1 MKLALRM
8 LLVLTGIGLF
18 SGGSLALS
26 YNATI
31 RKIEENE
38 KRAKELAARE
48 VIPGATRVEETVIDR
63 ACSYFKG
70 YDDAGNL
77 VGYAVLNAEPGF
89 QGNIKLI
96 FGVTP
101 DFKHATGLIVLD
113 NVETPGLGNRIV
125 EDPWRAQFNGL
136 ELPGEAVKGA
146 RLADNQIVAITGA
159 TISSVAVVRIINN
172 GLAKFQ
178 EALK

>member
-8 LLVLTGIGLF
+8 ILVLTGIGLF
-18 SGGSLALS
+18 SGGSLAFS

-31 RKIEENE
+31 NRINENE
-38 KRAKELAARE
+38 RRAKEQAARD
-48 VIPGATRVEETVIDR
+48 VIPGSVRVEETVMDR
-63 ACSYFKG
+63 ATSYFKG
-70 YDDAGNL
+70 FDEAGNL
-77 VGYAVLNAEPGF
+77 VGYAVLNSEPGF

-101 DFKHATGLIVLD
+101 DFRHATGLIILD

-125 EDPWRAQFNGL
+125 EKDWCAQFVGL
-136 ELPGEAVKGA
+136 LLPCEAVKSA
-146 RLADNQIVAITGA
+146 RVAENEVVAITGA
-159 TISSVAVVRIINN
+159 TISSDAVTRIVNN

-178 EALK
+178 EVVK

>member
-8 LLVLTGIGLF
+8 ILVLTGIGLF
-18 SGGSLALS
+18 SGGSLALT

-31 RKIEENE
+31 RKIEDNE
-38 KRAKELAARE
+38 RKAKELAARE
-48 VIPGATRVEETVIDR
+48 VIPGATKVEETVIDR

-89 QGNIKLI
+89 QGNVKLI

-101 DFKHATGLIVLD
+101 DFKHSTGLIVLD

-125 EDPWRAQFNGL
+125 EEPWRAQFTGL
-136 ELPGEAVKGA
+136 ELPGEVVKGA
-146 RLADNQIVAITGA
+146 RSKENQVVAVTGA
-159 TISSVAVVRIINN
+159 TISSRAVVRIVNN

>member
-1 MKLALRM
+1 MI
-8 LLVLTGIGLF
+8 LVLTGIGLF

-31 RKIEENE
+31 NRINENE
-38 KRAKELAARE
+38 RRAKEQAAKN
-48 VIPGATRVEETVIDR
+48 VIPGSVKVEETVIDR
-63 ACSYFKG
+63 ATSYYKG
-70 YDDAGNL
+70 FDEAGNL
-77 VGYAVLNAEPGF
+77 VGYAVISSEPGF

-101 DFKHATGLIVLD
+101 DFRHATGLIILD

-125 EDPWRAQFNGL
+125 EEPWRAQFNGL
-136 ELPGEAVKGA
+136 ALPGEAVKGA
-146 RLADNQIVAITGA
+146 KSKDSQIVAITGA
-159 TISSVAVVRIINN
+159 TISSNAVVRIINN

>member
-8 LLVLTGIGLF
+8 TLVLTGIGLF
-18 SGGSLALS
+18 SGGSLALT

-31 RKIEENE
+31 ERIGENE

-48 VIPGATRVEETVIDR
+48 VIPGATKVEETVIDR
-63 ACSYFKG
+63 DCSYFKG

-77 VGYAVLNAEPGF
+77 VGYAILNAEPGF
-89 QGNIKLI
+89 QGKIKLI

-125 EDPWRAQFNGL
+125 EKDWRGQFSGL
-136 ELPGEAVKGA
+136 ALPCEATKGA
-146 RLADNQIVAITGA
+146 KSSDNQIVAITGA
-159 TISSVAVVRIINN
+159 TISSKAVVRTINN

>member
-8 LLVLTGIGLF
+8 IAVLTGIGLF

-31 RKIEENE
+31 NRIQENA

-70 YDDAGNL
+70 YDDKGNL
-77 VGYAVLNAEPGF
+77 VGYAVLNSEPGF
-89 QGNIKLI
+89 QGNIKII
-96 FGVTP
+96 FGLTP
-101 DFKHATGLIVLD
+101 DFGHATGLIVLD

-125 EDPWRAQFNGL
+125 EEPWRAQFTGL
-136 ELPGEAVKGA
+136 ALPGEAVKGQKSK
-146 RLADNQIVAITGA
+146 DNQIVAITGA

-172 GLAKFQ
+172 GLAKFR